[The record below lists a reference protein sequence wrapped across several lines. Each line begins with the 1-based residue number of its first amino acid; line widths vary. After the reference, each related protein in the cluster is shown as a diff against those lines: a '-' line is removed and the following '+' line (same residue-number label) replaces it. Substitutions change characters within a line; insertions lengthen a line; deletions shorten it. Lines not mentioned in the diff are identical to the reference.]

1 MNFAVDCG
9 VNGTLPLAEPLD
21 VSLQANATEDGSPP
35 TTIEFRAIAGGGTP
49 PYKFRWNF
57 DDGGNNDVKSDQ
69 LMTHQFAR
77 LGQYD
82 VTVAAS
88 NSANGHTGQTAY
100 DNIIITIKDI
110 EPPVVS
116 VPPGITVTATGG
128 NGMRVTFSVS
138 AVDNVDG
145 PVSSTCSPYSGYPF
159 QMGTRTVTFSAHDS
173 TGNNATKSFN
183 VTVTPSTCTENQR
196 YDSLEGVCV
205 VDQSN
210 CSDQSD
216 NDGDGLVD
224 SNDPDC
230 PAAPCPEN
238 QRYDSIEGVCTSEP
252 SYCDDQSDNDG
263 DGLVDSND
271 PDCPAAPSLSCDQG
285 QEPVDTNE
293 DGIADECQPIE
304 CPEGQELDDGECVE
318 VGGGGPPVVDG
329 GNGSDGG
336 DGGGPPV
343 VDGGNGGGE
352 QVLN

>member
-196 YDSLEGVCV
+196 YDS
-205 VDQSN
+205 
-210 CSDQSD
+210 
-216 NDGDGLVD
+216 
-224 SNDPDC
+224 
-230 PAAPCPEN
+230 
-238 QRYDSIEGVCTSEP
+238 IEGVCTSEP

-318 VGGGGPPVVDG
+318 VGGGGPPVVDV